1 MKNWNKLNKNQRES
15 TIYRRKSVSNLRKFF
30 WLLLVICGAFTFL
43 VGQRDGAG
51 VRAYSEMTGSSF
63 KIKDSA
69 LDSGG
74 GVSDSASYKM
84 NQAVGQEF
92 QGKKTGSN
100 YNIYEGIM
108 YYPGSITLVCGSS
121 VSIPEV
127 TAGTPQH
134 ETDTC
139 TITTESANG
148 YSLYTSKNH
157 NLEHNND
164 AGTYIE
170 PTSLGSYSSP
180 EPWDTGTDVGLG
192 LSLNGTSA
200 EPKWADGSNFT
211 SIINGTAEVIN
222 NYSSAVAQGTN
233 LIMIYQLDVT
243 ATQKSGEYSNEVY
256 HYVTTNWF

>member
-1 MKNWNKLNKNQRES
+1 MKNWSKLEKNPREFFCVLFALS
-15 TIYRRKSVSNLRKFF
+15 MLVTI
-30 WLLLVICGAFTFL
+30 FL
-43 VGQRDGAG
+43 GWQSGSR

-69 LDSGG
+69 LDVGG
-74 GVSDSASYKM
+74 GISSSTSYEM
-84 NQAVGQEF
+84 NQAIGQEF
-92 QGKKTGSN
+92 QDKKTGSS
-100 YNIYEGIM
+100 YKIYEGIM
-108 YYPGSITLVCGSS
+108 YYPGSITIVCGDS
-121 VSIPEV
+121 VSIPTV

-148 YSLYTSKNH
+148 YSLYTSKDH

-164 AGTYIE
+164 SGTYIE
-170 PTSLGSYSSP
+170 PVSLGSYEAP
-180 EPWDTGTDVGLG
+180 EPWDTGTDAGLG

-211 SIINGTAEVIN
+211 SIISGTAEVLN